1 MEKDVNALEIVYGTG
16 ISKKTGKEYSYI
28 DIQITPTYTKRV
40 FLTAAEQELFNFISS
55 EFTTSVNGIVALCGQ
70 YFKFGR
76 GLINNFLTP
85 FGRGCVTGLMS
96 YWIAKFFINLSIK
109 VIAWVNHFIF
119 RG

>member
-1 MEKDVNALEIVYGTG
+1 MSNAIKWAILGALVIALIALIVVLPFND
-16 ISKKTGKEYSYI
+16 YI
-28 DIQITPTYTKRV
+28 NV
-40 FLTAAEQELFNFISS
+40 S
-55 EFTTSVNGIVALCGQ
+55 EFTTSVNGIVTLCGQ
-70 YFKFGR
+70 YFRFGR

-109 VIAWVNHFIF
+109 VVAWVNHFIF